1 MTNEQKTW
9 PPEARDYPANRRK
22 PITEEIVYQ
31 LQLREGEKN
40 TPWHPNGATISD
52 RDRLT
57 LTQAY
62 VHTHKPDE
70 KQRVLRIEVRTYI
83 DEVIGDGKGAT
94 SGADLLARNE
104 QITEALK
111 SAEHPDGPRAT

>member
-1 MTNEQKTW
+1 MTKNEQKTW

-52 RDRLT
+52 RDRMT

-62 VHTHKPDE
+62 VHELKPGE
-70 KQRVLRIEVRTYI
+70 KQRVLRIVVRTYI
-83 DEVIGDGKGAT
+83 DEVIGDGAGET
-94 SGADLLARNE
+94 SGSDLLARNE
-104 QITEALK
+104 QVTEALK
-111 SAEHPDGPRAT
+111 SSENWRQPSA